1 MPSSDV
7 DVYRALGSV
16 FGALRVRW
24 YVFGAQAAL
33 LHGALRFTEDL
44 DVTVLLETLETRVL
58 VSALEGHGFSLRVT
72 EGDVDAFV
80 ANTRVL
86 PIVHS
91 GTRIPVDVVL
101 GGPGL
106 EELFAQRAVATDIG
120 GVSVPVAAAE
130 DLIVMKVLAG
140 RPKDLED
147 VVAILTARASPLDM
161 ARVRETVALVEQA
174 LDQSDLSP
182 VLEQCVQ
189 RARRV

>member
-147 VVAILTARASPLDM
+147 VVAILTARASLLDM